1 LKRVE
6 ISSDLGKCFV
16 HIGESHDN
24 WVKNLSLEKHIFI
37 TDKNLFRLYRNVFV
51 DTPTIVIGMG
61 ENEKNL
67 DTVEHIYFRLLELEA
82 DRSTVITGFGGGNVC
97 DITGFAASTYMR
109 GLRFNFIPTTLLAQ
123 VDASIGGKN
132 GVNLSE
138 YKNIIGTFSQPQFV
152 LVDFNLLKTLPQR
165 EITCGTAEIVK
176 HALIASSAFFTYL
189 EKKSPEL
196 LSLDPL
202 VLEKAVFESIR
213 IKSKIVEADATEKG
227 ERRKLNFGHTFGHAL
242 EKIYG
247 FPHGEAVCLG
257 MIGAIKISVARGLL
271 SEKDEERILTLFN
284 QLKLPTHLSLNKS
297 VLLETIKKD
306 KKRQGESVHFVLLS
320 GLGKS
325 EVVKLTYEQLE
336 GHIHDLCES

>member
-1 LKRVE
+1 
-6 ISSDLGKCFV
+6 
-16 HIGESHDN
+16 
-24 WVKNLSLEKHIFI
+24 
-37 TDKNLFRLYRNVFV
+37 
-51 DTPTIVIGMG
+51 MG
-61 ENEKNL
+61 EDEKNL
-67 DTVEHIYFRLLELEA
+67 DSVEHIYHRLLELEA
-82 DRSTVITGFGGGNVC
+82 DRSTVITGFGGGIVC

-132 GVNLSE
+132 GVNLSM
-138 YKNIIGTFSQPQFV
+138 YKNIIGTFSQPQFI

-165 EITCGTAEIVK
+165 EITCGTVEIVK
-176 HALIASSAFFTYL
+176 HALIASSSFFTYL
-189 EKKSPEL
+189 EKKMPEL

-202 VLEKAVFESIR
+202 VLEKTVFESIQ
-213 IKSKIVEADATEKG
+213 IKSKIVGIDATEKG

-257 MIGAIKISVARGLL
+257 MILAIKISVARGLL
-271 SEKDEERILTLFN
+271 SEKDKERILTLLN

-320 GLGKS
+320 GLGNS

-336 GHIHDLCES
+336 GYIHDLCES